1 MKTINQDF
9 VKDSIRKELL
19 KEKRDV
25 EINSSTLLKD
35 FNLDSFSLLSIA
47 SEIEDEYSV
56 WLIKNPQQIREM
68 QNSMET
74 FGEFVTF
81 LEAKINDATRAR

>member
-68 QNSMET
+68 QNNMET
-74 FGEFVTF
+74 FGEFIKF